1 MVFLIE
7 LWILALNFIGGFSTQ
22 FFPVRKSLNNCS
34 TDAATREEIEGA
46 EQKIG
51 LKFSGEF
58 KEYLAIDGII
68 ICQDESGSVHES
80 TPNNTVKKVAD
91 SLADYVLSQK

>member
-7 LWILALNFIGGFSTQ
+7 LWILTLNFIGGFSTQ

-46 EQKIG
+46 ELKVIDEDGNVIDEWTSTKEPHKVVGLEENKKIQI
-51 LKFSGEF
+51 S
-58 KEYLAIDGII
+58 
-68 ICQDESGSVHES
+68 
-80 TPNNTVKKVAD
+80 
-91 SLADYVLSQK
+91 